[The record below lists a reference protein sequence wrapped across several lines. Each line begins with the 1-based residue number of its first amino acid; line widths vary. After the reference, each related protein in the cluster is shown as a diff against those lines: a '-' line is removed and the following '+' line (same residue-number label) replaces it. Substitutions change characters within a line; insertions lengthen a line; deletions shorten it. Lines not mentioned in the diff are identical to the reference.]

1 MKKLIII
8 IVSLIVSMP
17 LFAQYSEI
25 KVNGLILGATYTE
38 SQITDSL
45 GAPSRII
52 PPNQDFPDW
61 VEYRYLNSVIGN
73 ESAFLLIDGSLQQFC
88 IRNNNFKLN
97 NYLEVGMDI
106 SMVNQMG
113 GVIYNSTSD
122 LFYWA
127 PSEAYKSIGYAIIH
141 FNPSNQK
148 ITLIDVS
155 TTSDFI

>member
-1 MKKLIII
+1 MLI
-8 IVSLIVSMP
+8 IVSLTLSIPVFSQ
-17 LFAQYSEI
+17 FSEI

-38 SQITDSL
+38 SQITDGL

-61 VEYRYLNSVIGN
+61 VEYRYLDSVIGN
-73 ESAFLLIDGSLQQFC
+73 ESAFLFIDGSLQQFC

-113 GVIYNSTSD
+113 GVIYNSASD

-127 PSEAYKSIGYAIIH
+127 PSEEYKRIGYAIIH

-155 TTSDFI
+155 TKSDFI